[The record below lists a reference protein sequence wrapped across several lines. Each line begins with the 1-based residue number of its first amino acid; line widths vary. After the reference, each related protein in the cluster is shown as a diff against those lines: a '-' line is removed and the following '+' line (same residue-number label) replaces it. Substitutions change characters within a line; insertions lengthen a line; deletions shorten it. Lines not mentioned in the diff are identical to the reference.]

1 MNRPPSRPPPA
12 AAAFTLIEL
21 LVVIAIIG
29 ILASLLL
36 PSLAGAKERAH
47 TTTCLNN
54 LRQMGIAVRLYM
66 DDEGA
71 KFPPIT
77 AQETDPATGQPVG
90 PPKFSQPALGGRDP
104 LPGLL
109 DHYPS
114 ARARP
119 LHRYM
124 APSDVYRCPR
134 DRGQPILP
142 CAASRKQDP
151 ANFTTLGNSYD
162 YNGGSLHLISG
173 GGFRLGN
180 AGGIAGGPEDA
191 VASPAKYILLH
202 EPPARLYGCLE
213 TGPRWYQWH
222 FNKGRT
228 EFTDPQAA
236 PQLFR
241 SPVLFVD
248 LHAKVHDF
256 SKSLSTG
263 PYYPYE
269 ETKDWTWY
277 RPVNLARQ

>member
-1 MNRPPSRPPPA
+1 MKTPA
-12 AAAFTLIEL
+12 PRAARRRGFTLIEL

-36 PSLAGAKERAH
+36 PALAGAKERAH

-66 DDEGA
+66 DDHGG
-71 KFPPIT
+71 KFPPLHV
-77 AQETDPATGQPVG
+77 QELDPATGQPAGVF
-90 PPKFSQPALGGRDP
+90 KNAQPALGGRDP
-104 LPGLL
+104 GPGLRE
-109 DHYPS
+109 HHPS
-114 ARARP
+114 ARVRP
-119 LHRYM
+119 LFRYL

-142 CAASRKQDP
+142 CATAARQEPS
-151 ANFTTLGNSYD
+151 NFATVGNSYD
-162 YNGGSLHLISG
+162 YNGGPLHLLSG

-180 AGGIAGGPEDA
+180 AGGIAGQPEDV
-191 VASPAKYILLH
+191 VANPAKFILLH

-228 EFTDPQAA
+228 EFTDPEAA

-241 SPVLFVD
+241 SPILFVD

-256 SKSLSTG
+256 SKSLSTD
-263 PYYPYE
+263 PYFPYE
-269 ETKDWTWY
+269 ETKDWIWY
-277 RPVNLARQ
+277 RPVESPAN